1 MKRNIDEK
9 IQKVYN
15 FTVKYIDENGFP
27 PSVREICSKLGIK
40 STATAY
46 SYIEKLKR
54 QGLLEKAPLKKRAL
68 TVPHDKKSYK
78 SVPLVGVIAAGSP
91 IFAIE
96 NLEGYI
102 PIPDDFKTDGDEF
115 ALRVYGDSMI
125 NAGIFNND
133 IIIVK
138 KQYTANNG
146 EIVVALVDDS
156 ATVKRFY
163 LRNDKIVL
171 HPENDTM
178 CDMIFDNVVIL
189 GVVKGLMRK
198 F

>member
-78 SVPLVGVIAAGSP
+78 SW
-91 IFAIE
+91 
-96 NLEGYI
+96 
-102 PIPDDFKTDGDEF
+102 
-115 ALRVYGDSMI
+115 
-125 NAGIFNND
+125 
-133 IIIVK
+133 
-138 KQYTANNG
+138 
-146 EIVVALVDDS
+146 
-156 ATVKRFY
+156 
-163 LRNDKIVL
+163 
-171 HPENDTM
+171 H
-178 CDMIFDNVVIL
+178 
-189 GVVKGLMRK
+189 
-198 F
+198 